1 MPPVKLSEREKK
13 LLMVTIAVGLSYVYY
28 QFLITPEWSKIAK
41 LQKNLQ
47 NARLELKI
55 SEGKLELLEK
65 LQTGAPEMPE
75 TIKVPAAERPLAVL
89 RALAQAT
96 SRSRLNL
103 VSIRPIIGE
112 KRDEFK
118 FDVVCTGSYQNLYD
132 FLDILHGLDIIVM
145 IDSLR
150 ISGGGERKPELNMKI
165 ILTAYF

>member
-1 MPPVKLSEREKK
+1 MPPAKLSEREKK
-13 LLMVTIAVGLSYVYY
+13 LLMVTIAVAVAYVFY
-28 QFLITPEWSKIAK
+28 QFLITPEWGRVAK

-47 NARLELKI
+47 NARLELKV
-55 SEGKLELLEK
+55 SEGKLELLDR
-65 LQTGAPEMPE
+65 LQEGPRERPGAVRVPE
-75 TIKVPAAERPLAVL
+75 AERPLAVL
-89 RALAQAT
+89 RAIAQAT
-96 SRSRLNL
+96 TKSQLNL

-112 KRDEFK
+112 KQDEFK

-150 ISGGGERKPELNMKI
+150 ISGGGARKPELNVKI

>member
-1 MPPVKLSEREKK
+1 MPPPKLSDREKK
-13 LLMVTIAVGLSYVYY
+13 LMMVTIAVAVSYVFY
-28 QFLITPEWSKIAK
+28 QFLITPEWSRIAK
-41 LQKNLQ
+41 LRKNLQ
-47 NARLELKI
+47 NARLELKV
-55 SEGKLELLEK
+55 SEGKLKLLDK
-65 LQTGAPEMPE
+65 LQEGTLERPE
-75 TIKVPAAERPLAVL
+75 TVKVPEAERPLAVL

-96 SRSRLNL
+96 TRSRLNL
-103 VSIRPIIGE
+103 ISIRPIIGE

-150 ISGGGERKPELNMKI
+150 ISGGGGRRPNLHMKI